1 MRYFVDGKRATLHDA
16 QRALRGG
23 QVVPAQHQRGAT
35 VSTYAGRHTKEGW
48 EVWIVDED
56 GIRMKYA
63 QNVADVL
70 AIMRKGGEISPPS

>member
-16 QRALRGG
+16 QRALR
-23 QVVPAQHQRGAT
+23 V
-35 VSTYAGRHTKEGW
+35 
-48 EVWIVDED
+48 
-56 GIRMKYA
+56 KYA

>member
-23 QVVPAQHQRGAT
+23 HVVSAQHQRGAT
-35 VSTYAGRHTKEGW
+35 VSTYAGRH
-48 EVWIVDED
+48 
-56 GIRMKYA
+56 
-63 QNVADVL
+63 VADVL